1 MKYVSEVREGNL
13 TTVTEFILQGLPNH
27 PELEVPLFFIYLV
40 IYILTVLGNI
50 LIILITMD
58 PALHTPMYFFLRV
71 LSFLEIWYISVTIPQ
86 MLVNF
91 LSEVKSISYIG
102 CAAQLFFLFFFGISE
117 CFLLAC
123 MAYDRYVAICHPLR
137 YHHIMNRRVCL
148 ALTVLSWIYGTIVS
162 LVQTIW
168 VFTFPFCGSNQ
179 INYFFCDVTPL
190 ITLACTDTS
199 LFELQLFT
207 ITMLCNFIPFCLILL
222 SYIVIISTIF
232 KMASAEGRQKAFST
246 CSSHLIV
253 VMLYYGASGLIYLRP
268 KSTTSLESN
277 KVIALLYTTVTPILN
292 PVIYSLRNKEVK
304 GALWRFFGGGLKRNT
319 ILSQKTI
326 GVQILLSDQLSS
338 SRNPE

>member
-1 MKYVSEVREGNL
+1 MQYVAEVRKGNV
-13 TTVTEFILQGLPNH
+13 TTVTEFILLGLPNH
-27 PELEVPLFFIYLV
+27 QELEVPLFFIYLV
-40 IYILTVLGNI
+40 FYIVTVMGNI

-71 LSFLEIWYISVTIPQ
+71 LSFLEIGYISVTVPR

-91 LSEVKSISYIG
+91 LSKDRTISYTG
-102 CAAQLFFLFFFGISE
+102 CARHGSQLFFKYFFSE
-117 CFLLAC
+117 NKCNVFATLVFFVQSIAKC
-123 MAYDRYVAICHPLR
+123 GPDQGN
-137 YHHIMNRRVCL
+137 HIMNRRVCL

-319 ILSQKTI
+319 I
-326 GVQILLSDQLSS
+326 
-338 SRNPE
+338 